1 MEYKYLLFDLDGTL
15 TDSAEG
21 IINSVVHALN
31 ELGEEVPEYSTLRKF
46 IGPPLSYSF
55 KEFCGMDEELTK
67 KAIVSYRAR
76 YSTIGL
82 FENAPY
88 EGIPELLKE
97 VKSAGFYL
105 AIASSKPKP
114 FVERILEKFEILQ
127 YFDCVA
133 GAELN
138 GSRGTKE
145 DVIED
150 AFAYIGIDK
159 NPKLKSQTI
168 MIGDRHYDIN
178 GAKAFS
184 IDSIGVKYGFAD
196 EGELEAAGA
205 TYVVETVE
213 ELKEL
218 LLGFKHE

>member
-1 MEYKYLLFDLDGTL
+1 MRYKYLLFDLDGTL

-21 IINSVVHALN
+21 IINSAIHSLK
-31 ELGEEVPEYSTLRKF
+31 ELGRDIPDYATLRRF
-46 IGPPLSYSF
+46 IGPPLSYSY
-55 KEFCGMDEELTK
+55 KEYCGMDEETVK
-67 KAIVSYRAR
+67 EAIKLYRAR

-88 EGIPELLKE
+88 EGIPELLRQAKE
-97 VKSAGFYL
+97 AGFYL

-114 FVERILEKFEILQ
+114 FVERILDKFQIAQ
-127 YFDCVA
+127 YFDCIA

-145 DVIED
+145 EVIED

-159 NPKLKSQTI
+159 NPDLKSHTI

-178 GAKAFS
+178 GAKEFG
-184 IDSIGVKYGFAD
+184 IDSIGVEYGFAD
-196 EGELEAAGA
+196 PGELREAGA
-205 TYVVETVE
+205 TYVVATVA

-218 LLGFKHE
+218 LLGFVD